1 MRSRSGGNAREDEK
15 TPTKA
20 ASSLH
25 AYSPP
30 NDVWDESP
38 YAKLKTDNSMEML
51 LESTDEEE
59 EEDKMQTTTTR
70 AVPGKATRQRR
81 RRKRPNPKSAPRR
94 KSSKTFLQRLYL
106 KRIQPL
112 IVKPVS
118 KLSSLFLAVVLW
130 YSLGVISIST
140 SKLLL
145 LKSKLPPGSNRYY
158 QHVGGVAP
166 LVLTLQQL
174 LLGITFLRFLL
185 SIRCLQSPGIQPL
198 ASLCGP
204 DSSSTSSSST
214 ASSMGG
220 SSLRTRRRWLAS
232 KDVSRYEQCL
242 LHCVSSGGTPSYCS
256 FSCSHHHHLLCI
268 SLQTL
273 IMLMQHSHTRYLC
286 LAGFCFSLGFFCTN
300 LGFESSSAAFV
311 ETIKASEP
319 ITSAVLAVTWGL
331 EVLTNVEITSLSTIV
346 CGVVLSTLGNA
357 PDSQESV
364 GASILSCAIVMTS
377 NLCFSFRG
385 LYQKL
390 FQSRSSHS
398 VLMDDLNLQYR
409 MQQMGVIVFLIP
421 TILWEGPSV
430 MEHIYQLST
439 RVGLFKSGVMLRYIG
454 LSVINA
460 IAFASYK

>member
-51 LESTDEEE
+51 LESTDEEKD
-59 EEDKMQTTTTR
+59 EDKIQTTATR

-106 KRIQPL
+106 KRIRPL

-118 KLSSLFLAVVLW
+118 KISSLFLAVVLW

-145 LKSKLPPGSNRYY
+145 LKSKLPPESNRYY

-185 SIRCLQSPGIQPL
+185 SMRCLQSPGIQPL

-204 DSSSTSSSST
+204 DSSSKSSSST
-214 ASSMGG
+214 TSPMGG
-220 SSLRTRRRWLAS
+220 SSLQTRRRWLAS
-232 KDVSRYEQCL
+232 KDVSRYEQFL
-242 LHCVSSGGTPSYCS
+242 FYC
-256 FSCSHHHHLLCI
+256 
-268 SLQTL
+268 Q
-273 IMLMQHSHTRYLC
+273 
-286 LAGFCFSLGFFCTN
+286 
-300 LGFESSSAAFV
+300 V
-311 ETIKASEP
+311 EA
-319 ITSAVLAVTWGL
+319 
-331 EVLTNVEITSLSTIV
+331 
-346 CGVVLSTLGNA
+346 
-357 PDSQESV
+357 
-364 GASILSCAIVMTS
+364 
-377 NLCFSFRG
+377 
-385 LYQKL
+385 KL
-390 FQSRSSHS
+390 RISHS
-398 VLMDDLNLQYR
+398 FV
-409 MQQMGVIVFLIP
+409 
-421 TILWEGPSV
+421 TIIIFVSV
-430 MEHIYQLST
+430 
-439 RVGLFKSGVMLRYIG
+439 
-454 LSVINA
+454 
-460 IAFASYK
+460 YKR